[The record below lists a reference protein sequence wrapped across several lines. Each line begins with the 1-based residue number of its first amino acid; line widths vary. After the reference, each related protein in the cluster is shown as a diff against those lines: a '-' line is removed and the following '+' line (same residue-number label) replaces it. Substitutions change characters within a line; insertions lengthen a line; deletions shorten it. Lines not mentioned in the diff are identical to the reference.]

1 MINRIR
7 ANHYNLDESLGR
19 KDYIDSI
26 RCQCGAEKEDVNH
39 VLFIC
44 KKYIEERE
52 FMFRKMDKINK
63 TIIRNIEKLIQEKD
77 WERLKIV
84 EQYFKKIGKQI

>member
-1 MINRIR
+1 MSHQEGRTIQIR
-7 ANHYNLDESLGR
+7 QDVNV
-19 KDYIDSI
+19 
-26 RCQCGAEKEDVNH
+26 AEKEDVNH

-63 TIIRNIEKLIQEKD
+63 TVIRNIEKLIQEKD

-84 EQYFKKIGKQI
+84 EQYFKEIGKQI